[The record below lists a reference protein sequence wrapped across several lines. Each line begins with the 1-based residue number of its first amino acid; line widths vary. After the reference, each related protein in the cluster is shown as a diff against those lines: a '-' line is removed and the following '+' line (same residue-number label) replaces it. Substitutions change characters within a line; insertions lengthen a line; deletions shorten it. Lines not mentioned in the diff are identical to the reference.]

1 MKTLRVYRFFLSN
14 LLMSFFVFLLPV
26 QAGQLSN
33 GQTFFDHPPL
43 LLEAS
48 TTYKEV
54 WVWAAT
60 YYFTIFLPHNA
71 GEPLKQ
77 IVFQQKPSPEMID
90 FYPEKT
96 IAFMGTRDE
105 RGKGL
110 NIQQSQWNP
119 ETNSMTVTFDPPIP
133 PGATITVGLKP
144 LQNPSVAGTYL
155 FGVTVFPEGAIAQ
168 SMYLGV
174 AAYIFIKIIGN
185 FLNFYPVN
193 CQIKIA
199 YR

>member
-1 MKTLRVYRFFLSN
+1 MKTLRVYRFVLSN
-14 LLMSFFVFLLPV
+14 LLISFFVFLRPV

-54 WVWAAT
+54 WVWAAR
-60 YYFTIFLPHNA
+60 YYFTIFLPDNA
-71 GEPLKQ
+71 GESLKQ

-119 ETNSMTVTFDPPIP
+119 ETNSI
-133 PGATITVGLKP
+133 
-144 LQNPSVAGTYL
+144 
-155 FGVTVFPEGAIAQ
+155 AI
-168 SMYLGV
+168 
-174 AAYIFIKIIGN
+174 
-185 FLNFYPVN
+185 LNEL
-193 CQIKIA
+193 
-199 YR
+199 

>member
-1 MKTLRVYRFFLSN
+1 MKN
-14 LLMSFFVFLLPV
+14 LPLYGFIFSHFLMSFSVLLLPV
-26 QAGQLSN
+26 RAGQLGN
-33 GQTFFDHPPL
+33 GKTFFDHPPL

-54 WVWAAT
+54 WVWSAK
-60 YYFTIFLPHNA
+60 YYFTIFLPDNA

-77 IVFQQKPSPEMID
+77 VIFQQKPSPEMID
-90 FYPEKT
+90 FYPEQT

-119 ETNSMTVTFDPPIP
+119 ETNSMTITFDPPILP
-133 PGATITVGLKP
+133 EATITVGLKP

-155 FGVTVFPEGAIAQ
+155 FGVTVVPEGAIAQ

-174 AAYIFIKIIGN
+174 GR
-185 FLNFYPVN
+185 LHFYKN
-193 CQIKIA
+193 
-199 YR
+199 YW